1 MLLRVSVFF
10 FVLRIPSYNRQK
22 VFNQQLKDKKSSSN
36 KHEDHWKTT
45 LLSDR
50 TRTKQENPWSQI
62 RDSSLV
68 DSSTKYES
76 MSTNYG
82 SSSTEYESSSK
93 EYEKG
98 STEYEPLNSLNRP
111 SWAIQQQEES
121 SSTISP
127 WKKYQENR

>member
-1 MLLRVSVFF
+1 M
-10 FVLRIPSYNRQK
+10 
-22 VFNQQLKDKKSSSN
+22 
-36 KHEDHWKTT
+36 
-45 LLSDR
+45 SDR

-62 RDSSLV
+62 RDSSSLV

-111 SWAIQQQEES
+111 SWAIQQREES